1 MNRSRSRSSQR
12 RSPSIT
18 SRMRYLGTSPLME
31 DDFVVNPQSIVR
43 PQPSTRPQSL
53 MHRIMN
59 SVRQFRQQRNDAQI
73 ARINAYMDGP
83 MDDRYHNVVQP
94 SSSIP
99 TLLSYQPRYH
109 SRSLPVFDRPT
120 SGLPPMN
127 ALLPPPEGYKGP
139 TDCIETKRTEEECPI
154 CFCKI
159 IHPDCIRCTNNH
171 RMHYSCYVKWF
182 TTMTNANQPVTC
194 PQCRTNHFEHCSP
207 IIEDHVIK
215 NKTVRVKNIGHK
227 RGRITIS
234 GSPSSGGRRRKTIKH
249 KTPRGLGT
257 EVASR
262 LLRG

>member
-1 MNRSRSRSSQR
+1 MNRSRSRSSRSSQR

-94 SSSIP
+94 
-99 TLLSYQPRYH
+99 
-109 SRSLPVFDRPT
+109 T

-127 ALLPPPEGYKGP
+127 VLLPPPEGYEGP

-154 CFCKI
+154 CSCKI
-159 IHPDCIRCTNNH
+159 IHPDCIRCTKNH

-182 TTMTNANQPVTC
+182 TIKTNANQPVTC
-194 PQCRTNHFEHCSP
+194 PQCRINHFEHCLP
-207 IIEDHVIK
+207 IIEDPVIK

-234 GSPSSGGRRRKTIKH
+234 GSPSGGQRRKTIKH

>member
-1 MNRSRSRSSQR
+1 MNRSRSRSRSSR
-12 RSPSIT
+12 RPNIT

-53 MHRIMN
+53 MHRIIN

-73 ARINAYMDGP
+73 ARINAYMDEP

-94 SSSIP
+94 SSSPHMDGSLNFVPGFIP
-99 TLLSYQPRYH
+99 QGY
-109 SRSLPVFDRPT
+109 RSLTSVPRPL
-120 SGLPPMN
+120 GVL
-127 ALLPPPEGYKGP
+127 LLPPPEGYEGP
-139 TDCIETKRTEEECPI
+139 TDCIETKHTEEECPI

-171 RMHYSCYVKWF
+171 RIHYSCYVKWF

-194 PQCRTNHFEHCSP
+194 PQCRINNFEHCSP
-207 IIEDHVIK
+207 IIEDPVIK
-215 NKTVRVKNIGHK
+215 NKTIRAKNIGNK

-249 KTPRGLGT
+249 RNKRM
-257 EVASR
+257 
-262 LLRG
+262 